1 MSRATRLRTI
11 KYKCVLKFAYA
22 EKANA
27 AVFINNSL
35 KKAKPRFCLFPSICR
50 YLGSR
55 KGVKTAALN
64 NMRVLINAA
73 VRGKPLVVPLKIAE
87 ICFVSSKQISRALY
101 FTILLQNSRKNYT
114 SGRYTESTKFNG
126 VKKKL

>member
-35 KKAKPRFCLFPSICR
+35 E
-50 YLGSR
+50 
-55 KGVKTAALN
+55 KGKTALLPFSLHLPIPRLTE
-64 NMRVLINAA
+64 RV
-73 VRGKPLVVPLKIAE
+73 
-87 ICFVSSKQISRALY
+87 KQRH
-101 FTILLQNSRKNYT
+101 
-114 SGRYTESTKFNG
+114 
-126 VKKKL
+126 